1 MKEYHSH
8 KTKYIYIFFSFYFL
22 CTVVSL
28 SSCWFV
34 FFNVSLHQQLK
45 KKHIQV
51 YIHTYMRLCKG
62 FFCLFFFLSLSLFS
76 FSCFEL
82 LLYFYSLFSL
92 SISPFMCF
100 VDCTDTE
107 KKKNLVLLFLIVLI
121 KNEMKGKK
129 RKEERCY
136 SLVGE
141 SHPF

>member
-1 MKEYHSH
+1 
-8 KTKYIYIFFSFYFL
+8 
-22 CTVVSL
+22 
-28 SSCWFV
+28 
-34 FFNVSLHQQLK
+34 
-45 KKHIQV
+45 
-51 YIHTYMRLCKG
+51 
-62 FFCLFFFLSLSLFS
+62 
-76 FSCFEL
+76 
-82 LLYFYSLFSL
+82 
-92 SISPFMCF
+92 MCF